1 MKEIWNDILAL
12 FGVLLVGFGIYQFSP
27 GLAAIVV
34 GAACVFVGLYSEKE
48 TQTSDPGDNEK

>member
-34 GAACVFVGLYSEKE
+34 GAMCVVLGLYGNDEQTKE
-48 TQTSDPGDNEK
+48 QQ